1 MNKILSYT
9 MIITEKKIEYK
20 IKFILLKLKKKK
32 KEKKGKPMFQILF
45 IEQYKEHFL
54 FFFTTLN

>member
-32 KEKKGKPMFQILF
+32 RKRERENQCFKFYL
-45 IEQYKEHFL
+45 
-54 FFFTTLN
+54 

>member
-45 IEQYKEHFL
+45 IEQYK
-54 FFFTTLN
+54 